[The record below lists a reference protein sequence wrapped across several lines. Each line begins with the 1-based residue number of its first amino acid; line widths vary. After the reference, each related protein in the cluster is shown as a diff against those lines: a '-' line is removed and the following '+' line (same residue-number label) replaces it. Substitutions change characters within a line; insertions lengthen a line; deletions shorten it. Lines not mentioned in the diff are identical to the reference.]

1 MDQIISKS
9 QFKPHVLEY
18 LRLVEKEKK
27 PLVITHGGKPVVQIL
42 PFSKDPKKELEALRG
57 TVVKYRDPSKPVGL
71 DDWEILK

>member
-1 MDQIISKS
+1 MDQVISKS

-27 PLVITHGGKPVVQIL
+27 PLTITHEGKPVVQIT
-42 PFSKDPKKELEALRG
+42 PYSDNPQKDLETLRG
-57 TVVKYRDPSKPVGL
+57 TVVKFKYPSKPVGL